1 MMRIIRID
9 ARGRSSSGT
18 AMLEYL
24 THTEYY
30 AGHDGEDHATARWL
44 GHGAEALGLT
54 GKVSKE
60 QMNKLA
66 KGFDPITSKPLSRS
80 AGRAAVWHPRLDKE
94 GNTICNEDGKE
105 LGTWRGGHRIGFD
118 CTFSAEK
125 TVSLLFATADEHE
138 KQRIIAAHRAA
149 VSHAFEVMER
159 TIETRRGSNGRDVIG
174 MRGLVASGHT
184 HFGNRDLEPQL
195 HEHVLVYAV
204 GQGADNQ
211 WGAWDAKELY
221 ASQRMLGA
229 LYRSQ
234 MARELQRLGYGIEK
248 RPELD
253 DEGHQTGEVY
263 FRVAGISDAKRDAF
277 SSRRKAV
284 LAYVAEHGVSKNEAA
299 LRTRKAKEEPP
310 LEELYDAWKRTLA
323 QEPDMPRV
331 EQIRGLPDKTEAV
344 GDAEIL
350 KQLHSTEAVWTK
362 RDLITRLA
370 LESIGRLDASQVLAE
385 ADAFLQRNDLVR
397 IIPEHD
403 PSTIQSDAKL
413 ARRYTEDRYAARWW
427 VEDVERRLVDG
438 ALVRQTDTSV
448 TATAGAADTAIAAF
462 ARRRGFTMSP
472 EQQVAVRHLSGP
484 GGISVLS
491 GRAGT
496 GKTTTTEAVVAA
508 YMVSGR
514 HVIGCSTSWDA
525 AQKLAEETGMSACYA
540 TAKLLYDLDH
550 GNTRLDRN
558 SVVIM
563 DEAGMAGTAQIEAIA
578 GYVNRAG
585 GKLILEGDANQL
597 QAIDA
602 GSGFRLLADRLG
614 KAELIEIR
622 RQRNAEDR
630 KTVEML
636 YQGNHTRGETTKD
649 EQRELGAEVFER
661 LESRGQ
667 IDPWDTRAHAIA
679 ALAHDYLAS
688 PLDATQ
694 KIVIAGTRADVAELN
709 ATIRAGLQVRG
720 DVSKDEHQYQVLNG
734 GHQQVIKL
742 AAGDRVRFGKR
753 DSELGVVNGSRGRI
767 EAVDGDGR
775 LRVKLD
781 DSGRTIAVDL
791 RQYLHLSY
799 DYASTVH
806 RSQGQTREQAFH
818 LASIG
823 MTDRHLSLVAMSRAR
838 GAYRMYGAENDL
850 EAIGERLGLDRQ
862 KTNALEEGI
871 QKETRLVPPQQ
882 HDGYDRANL

>member
-80 AGRAAVWHPRLDKE
+80 AGRTAVWHPRLDKE
-94 GNTICNEDGKE
+94 GNTIRDDDGQE

-125 TVSLLFATADEHE
+125 TVSLLFATADDQE
-138 KQRIIAAHRAA
+138 KQRIIDAHRAA
-149 VSHAFEVMER
+149 VSRAFDVMER
-159 TIETRRGSNGRDVIG
+159 TIETRRGTNGRDVIG

-204 GQGADNQ
+204 GQGADSQ

-229 LYRSQ
+229 LYRTQ
-234 MARELQRLGYGIEK
+234 MAHELQRLGYGIEK

-253 DEGHQTGEVY
+253 DVGRQTGEVY
-263 FRVAGISDAKRDAF
+263 FRVTGISDAERDAF

-284 LAYVAEHGVSKNEAA
+284 LDYVAKHGGSKNEAA
-299 LRTRKAKEEPP
+299 LRTRNAKEEPP
-310 LEELYDAWKRTLA
+310 LDELYDTWKRTLA
-323 QEPDMPRV
+323 QEPDMPRA
-331 EQIRGLPDKTEAV
+331 EQIRGLPDRTEAV
-344 GDAEIL
+344 GDADIL

-370 LESIGRLDASQVLAE
+370 LESVGRLDASQVLAE
-385 ADAFLQRNDLVR
+385 ADEFLQRNDLVR
-397 IIPEHD
+397 IRPEHGL
-403 PSTIQSDAKL
+403 STTQTDAKL

-427 VEDVERRLVDG
+427 VEGMERTLVDG
-438 ALVRQTDTSV
+438 ALARQTDTRV
-448 TATAGAADTAIAAF
+448 TATAGAVDTAIAAF
-462 ARRRGFTMSP
+462 ARNRGFAMSL
-472 EQQVAVRHLSGP
+472 EQQVAVRHLAGP

-508 YMVSGR
+508 YVASGW

-525 AQKLAEETGMSACYA
+525 AQKLADETGMTACYA
-540 TAKLLYDLDH
+540 TAKLLYDLAC
-550 GNTRLDRN
+550 GNAQLDGN

-563 DEAGMAGTAQIEAIA
+563 DEAGMAGTAQIAALA

-614 KAELIEIR
+614 KADLTEIR

-630 KTVEML
+630 KTVELL
-636 YQGNHTRGETTKD
+636 YRGDQPPSSTTSD
-649 EQRELGAEVFER
+649 QQRAHGAEIFER

-667 IDPWDTRAHAIA
+667 IDHWDTREQAIA

-688 PLDATQ
+688 PLAATQ
-694 KIVIAGTRADVAELN
+694 KIALTGTRADVADVN
-709 ATIRAGLQVRG
+709 HAIRTGLQALGTVASDGRAY
-720 DVSKDEHQYQVLNG
+720 SVLDG
-734 GHQQVIKL
+734 GHQHEIVL
-742 AAGDRVRFGKR
+742 ATGDRIRFGKR
-753 DSELGVVNGSRGRI
+753 DGVLGIVNGSRGQIHRI
-767 EAVDGDGR
+767 DDVGLHIR
-775 LRVKLD
+775 LD
-781 DSGRTIAVDL
+781 DSGDDVTVDPQ
-791 RQYLHLSY
+791 QYPYLNY
-799 DYASTVH
+799 DYATTIH
-806 RSQGQTREQAFH
+806 RSQGQTREQVFH
-818 LASIG
+818 LATVG
-823 MTDRHLSLVAMSRAR
+823 MTDRHLSLVAISRAR
-838 GAYRMYGAENDL
+838 DSYRLYGAENDL

-862 KTNALEEGI
+862 KVNALEEGI
-871 QKETRLVPPQQ
+871 QPGTRSHQPGEEIRLAP
-882 HDGYDRANL
+882 